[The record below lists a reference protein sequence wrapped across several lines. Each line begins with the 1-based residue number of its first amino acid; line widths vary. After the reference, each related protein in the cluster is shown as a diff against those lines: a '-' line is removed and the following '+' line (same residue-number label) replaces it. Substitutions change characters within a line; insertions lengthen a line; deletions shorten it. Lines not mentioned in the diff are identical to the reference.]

1 MNLVHIDDT
10 LTIGI
15 NVMKYAKPVIPYI
28 ATDFRHQTLLNSRL
42 LLSSVDR
49 RKIL

>member
-1 MNLVHIDDT
+1 MNLVHIDGT
-10 LTIGI
+10 LTIRM

-42 LLSSVDR
+42 LLSNLDQ